1 MRPQSQ
7 TVASNS
13 FPRLQNP
20 KEKNTSARPS
30 HETLTLLVMDNAP
43 PEFATPLSGT
53 EPALP
58 FPPGF
63 RRTMVTQLIE
73 HERIETTV
81 AKAWGPL
88 RTSTRLTLILLL
100 LLHSSVSKFNPQGK
114 SCSDIDAS
122 ASFECFSVA
131 LMQGQGT
138 AARGG

>member
-1 MRPQSQ
+1 MQ
-7 TVASNS
+7 TTAAD
-13 FPRLQNP
+13 PRL
-20 KEKNTSARPS
+20 K
-30 HETLTLLVMDNAP
+30 TLDNR
-43 PEFATPLSGT
+43 TPH
-53 EPALP
+53 
-58 FPPGF
+58 
-63 RRTMVTQLIE
+63 TM
-73 HERIETTV
+73 
-81 AKAWGPL
+81 AWELL